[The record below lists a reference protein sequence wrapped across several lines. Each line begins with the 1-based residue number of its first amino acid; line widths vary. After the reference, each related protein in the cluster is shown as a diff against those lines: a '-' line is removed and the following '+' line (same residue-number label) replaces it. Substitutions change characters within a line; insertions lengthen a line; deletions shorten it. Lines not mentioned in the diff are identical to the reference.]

1 MRPLRTF
8 ALACLLLAASA
19 GATAATT
26 AVPGSARAQLLGDRA
41 ARFAPGR
48 VLVGFARGVGA
59 ARRRAV
65 VRAAG
70 AREVGVVGAGTHV
83 LRVADGRVGAVV
95 AALRGTRGVRY
106 AEPDYI
112 LRAAATPNDPA
123 FPQEWWALNGGQ
135 AVNGVTGTAGADI
148 GVLPA
153 WDRTVGSDGKI
164 VAVLDSGVDY
174 THPDLATRMWSNPG
188 IGGCAPG
195 THGFNVLP

>member
-1 MRPLRTF
+1 MRLLRTF
-8 ALACLLLAASA
+8 ALACLLLAVSA
-19 GATAATT
+19 GAAGAARTAL
-26 AVPGSARAQLLGDRA
+26 PGSARAQRLGNRA
-41 ARFAPGR
+41 ARFAPRR

-59 ARRRAV
+59 ARRHAV

-70 AREVGVVGAGTHV
+70 ARDAGVVGAGTHV
-83 LRVADGRVGAVV
+83 LRVAGGRVGAVV
-95 AALRGTRGVRY
+95 AALRGAPGVRY

-135 AVNGVTGTAGADI
+135 AVNGVTGSAGADI

-174 THPDLATRMWSNPG
+174 THP
-188 IGGCAPG
+188 
-195 THGFNVLP
+195 